1 MSRLLALIGIGTT
14 AAYLAFIA
22 WMFWERTDALARLEP
37 NHFGD
42 FIAGTLGPLAILWLI
57 LGFFQ
62 QGIELRENSRAL
74 DLQAAE
80 LRNATRE
87 QRELMHILRQH
98 FAAIREEL
106 ALVRR
111 EADIVAGDL
120 TAAGKSGDIASPPR
134 AP

>member
-1 MSRLLALIGIGTT
+1 MNRLLSLLGIGITV
-14 AAYLAFIA
+14 AYLAFIA
-22 WMFWERTDALARLEP
+22 WMFWERTGALARLEP

-42 FIAGTLGPLAILWLI
+42 FVAGTLGPLAILWLI

-74 DLQAAE
+74 DMQAEE

-111 EADIVAGDL
+111 EADIVAGDI
-120 TAAGKSGDIASPPR
+120 AATGRAAEGAPPR